1 MPTSTEFTER
11 YNQLNPEQKKAVDT
25 IEGPVMVLSGPG
37 TGKTQTLAMR
47 IANILAQT
55 QMDPW
60 NILCLTFTESGVA
73 AMRSRLLSIIGT
85 ASYYVRIHTFHSFC
99 NDIISDHIELF
110 AKAKTWQLVS
120 DAERIGLFRSIID
133 TLPAKSPLKPFFS
146 PYMFFRDIMGNISDL
161 KQEDIS
167 PDDFAEIVSS
177 LDRFLQKLSDPFQ
190 VFFAYTPKER
200 TDEACNEL
208 EAFTMQASKE
218 AKLSESLQMF
228 IAHMFDQYHELVGGS
243 DSVREQSKART
254 VLKNTL
260 KKWFEKESGAL
271 AKQKEMILVYREYEK
286 SLAEMGRYDYE
297 DMISMVVRELRVNSD
312 LLATLQEQF
321 QFILVDEYQ
330 DTNGA
335 QNEIVTLL
343 GSFDDSPNIFVVGDD
358 KQSIYRFQG
367 ASLANML
374 SFYEKYKRAVQI
386 ISLTKNYRSHQYILD
401 AADAVIANNKES
413 LAAHIPGV
421 HQNLVAQKSVTPEKI
436 SVLTSSSEDEE
447 SYSIAKHIEGLLD
460 KGVPPHHI
468 AVLYRYNKDGE
479 YLYDTLRRVGV
490 PARIEMGEDIFESV
504 VVQQFIAL
512 LEWIAY
518 GRSEEQLARV
528 LSYSWWNIDEVD
540 TLKTIHFAGKH
551 RIPMYEVMTNAD
563 YLHKAGVRENE
574 KILALGKRLALWR
587 KQAASLPIMEF
598 LEQVLV
604 ESRFYAD
611 ISHLPNS
618 IEILRS
624 VKTFL
629 GEAKKVSRGNVS
641 FGLTD
646 FVKHLSFMKEH
657 DIGVLTPEWEGGG
670 GAVRLMTAHKAKGL
684 EFPYVIIARLND
696 KHWGGGRDRS
706 HVPLPEG
713 LVRYDFIIA
722 SDNNE
727 DERRLFYVAITRAMQ
742 GLLITRSS
750 HSSTGKET
758 VPSLFLSEIPD
769 QVLNKMVYEESP
781 DDQLAR
787 LSKTLTDPII
797 PKTSDAGRAYI
808 ASLLETYSMSVTHL
822 NNYLE
827 CRRKFYFRNI
837 LQIPSIKSRSLSL
850 GSAVHGTLRDVFEY
864 AKERGELPASTWI
877 FDVYGK
883 YVQRE
888 ALSETDKKDVL
899 EQGIAALTGYIA
911 HYGDAFI
918 TPGMT
923 EYSFRKHGVHVLGV
937 PITGNVDKIEIINT
951 DEKIVNVVDYKTGNS
966 DTWREKM
973 RKDGNYVRQLIF
985 YKLLCDNAPDFP
997 YTMESGEIDFIE
1009 PSKGGY
1015 IKKRIA
1021 IQEEDVKLL
1030 SGEIVRVWQEI
1041 QELVFLDPDAGCRK
1055 DTCEYCRGY

>member
-25 IEGPVMVLSGPG
+25 LEGPVMVLSGPG

-99 NDIISDHIELF
+99 NDIISNHIELF

-120 DAERIGLFRSIID
+120 DAERIGLFHSIID
-133 TLPAKSPLKPFFS
+133 SLPVKSPLKPFFS

-167 PDDFAEIVSS
+167 PDSFADIVAS
-177 LDRFLQKLSDPFQ
+177 LDNFLHILEAPFQ
-190 VFFAYTPKER
+190 TFFAYTPKER
-200 TDEACNEL
+200 TDAACNEL
-208 EAFTMQASKE
+208 EAFVIRASTE
-218 AKLSESLQMF
+218 ANLSESLRMF
-228 IAHMFDQYHELVGGS
+228 IVHMFDQYHELAEGS
-243 DSVREQSKART
+243 DSAREQSKART

-260 KKWFEKESGAL
+260 KKWFEKESGYL
-271 AKQKEMILVYREYEK
+271 LKQKEMIVVYREYEK
-286 SLAEMGRYDYE
+286 SLAKMGRYDYE

-367 ASLANML
+367 ASLSNML

-401 AADAVIANNKES
+401 AADSVIANNKES
-413 LAAHIPGV
+413 LATHIPGV
-421 HQNLVAQKSVTPEKI
+421 HQNLVAQKGIAPEKI
-436 SVLTSSSEDEE
+436 SVLTSPSEDEE
-447 SYSIAKHIEGLLD
+447 AYSIARHIEQLLG
-460 KGVPPHHI
+460 KGVLPHNI

-479 YLYDTLRRVGV
+479 YLYDTLRRVGI
-490 PARIEMGEDIFESV
+490 PARIEMGEDIFESI

-518 GRSEEQLARV
+518 GNSEEQLARV

-540 TLKTIHFAGKH
+540 TLKTIHFASKQ
-551 RIPMYEVMTNAD
+551 RISMYEVMTSPD
-563 YLHKAGVRENE
+563 HLRKAGVREDE

-611 ISHLPNS
+611 IAHLPNS

-629 GEAKKVSRGNVS
+629 GEAKKVSRGNVA

-646 FVKHLSFMKEH
+646 FVQHLSFMREH
-657 DIGVLTPEWEGGG
+657 NIGVLTPEWEGGS

-684 EFPYVIIARLND
+684 EFPHVVIARLND

-727 DERRLFYVAITRAMQ
+727 DERRLFYVAVTRAMQ
-742 GLLITRSS
+742 GLLLTRAS

-758 VPSLFLSEIPD
+758 APSLFLSEMPE
-769 QVLNKMVYEESP
+769 QVLDKKVYEESP

-787 LSKTLTDPII
+787 LSRTLTDPII

-808 ASLLETYSMSVTHL
+808 ASLLESYSMSVTHV

-850 GSAVHGTLRDVFEY
+850 GSAVHGTLRDIFEY
-864 AKERGELPASTWI
+864 AKEEGGLPTHTWI
-877 FDVYGK
+877 SDVYGK
-883 YVQRE
+883 YVQKE

-899 EQGIAALTGYIA
+899 EQGLSALKGYIT
-911 HYGDAFI
+911 HYGDTLI
-918 TPGMT
+918 IPGMT
-923 EYSFRKHGVHVLGV
+923 EYSFRKHGAHVLGV
-937 PITGNVDKIEIINT
+937 PITGNVDKIEII
-951 DEKIVNVVDYKTGNS
+951 DADRKIINVVDYKTGKS

-1009 PSKGGY
+1009 PSKGEY
-1015 IKKRIA
+1015 VKKRVV
-1021 IQEEDVKLL
+1021 IQEEDTKRL
-1030 SGEIVRVWQEI
+1030 SEEILRIWREI
-1041 QELVFLDPDAGCRK
+1041 KDLAFLDVDAGCGK